1 MLKLLKSKID
11 SIFSFFISTK
21 KTLDFNILKF
31 LNMASSSNF
40 GNVFSIIG
48 ASALLPFL
56 PMKSLQI
63 VTQNFLYDVSQI
75 AIPLDNVD
83 SSYLK
88 KPHRWSPNNIA
99 RFMLWMGPVSSLFD
113 YATFAALKGNC
124 LMIKERI

>member
-113 YATFAALKGNC
+113 YATFAALKGNW
-124 LMIKERI
+124 LMIKEHI